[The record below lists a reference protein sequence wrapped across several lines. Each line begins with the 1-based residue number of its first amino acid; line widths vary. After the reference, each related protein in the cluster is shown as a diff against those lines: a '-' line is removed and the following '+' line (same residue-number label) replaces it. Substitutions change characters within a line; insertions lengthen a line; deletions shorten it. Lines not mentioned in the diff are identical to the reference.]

1 MFLSNGKYG
10 TAKIFADVIEEN
22 ASIQIYDLLFQD
34 FVKNSQLRFMPNIQY
49 DDSCPVGT
57 TIAIS
62 EECFP
67 NLLGEDIGSGA
78 VIALLDEKDKNLIDI
93 SKLKDISDDYC
104 VELAQADDE
113 LYLIVRSNKRIAE
126 NFKEINSDF
135 LKEISRALKAADEDR
150 KAALK
155 KIADTLGVTVKESFS
170 TVTNYV
176 EDMILRK
183 AAVSA
188 KSGERILISN
198 FICVGK
204 GNADWNYS
212 APQYIDE
219 NKLHLLQDTVEVVK
233 TLKPIYNSKFSN

>member
-10 TAKIFADVIEEN
+10 TAKIFADVVEEN

-62 EECFP
+62 DDSFP
-67 NLLGEDIGSGA
+67 NLLGEDIGAGA
-78 VIALLDEKDKNLIDI
+78 VIALLEEKSSIDI
-93 SKLKDISDDYC
+93 SKLKSLSNNHC
-104 VELAQADDE
+104 VEFAEAGEE
-113 LYLIVRSNKRIAE
+113 LYLIVRSNRQAIE

-135 LKEISRALKAADEDR
+135 LNEMSQALKAADAER
-150 KAALK
+150 KATLK
-155 KIADTLGVTVKESFS
+155 KIVDTLGLTVKESFS

-188 KSGERILISN
+188 KSGELTLIGN

-219 NKLHLLQDTVEVVK
+219 HKLHLLQDTVEVVK
-233 TLKPIYNSKFSN
+233 TLKPIYNSKKSN